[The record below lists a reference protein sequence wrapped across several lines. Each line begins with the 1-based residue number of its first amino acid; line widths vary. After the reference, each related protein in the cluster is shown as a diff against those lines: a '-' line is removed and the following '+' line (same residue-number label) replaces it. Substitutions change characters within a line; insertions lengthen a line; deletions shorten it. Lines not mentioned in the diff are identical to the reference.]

1 MYYTQRVDVTV
12 REIDGEIVVLDER
25 TGYIH
30 QLNPTASFIWRLSNG
45 ENSSHEIAEM
55 MAQSFD
61 VDEAVA
67 AKDTDDTIEKL
78 CNLELLCR
86 IKLTEEGK

>member
-45 ENSSHEIAEM
+45 ENSSHEIAKM
-55 MAQSFD
+55 MARSFE

-67 AKDTDDTIEKL
+67 ARDTDDTIEKL
-78 CNLELLCR
+78 RSLDLL
-86 IKLTEEGK
+86 LPDPEN

>member
-1 MYYTQRVDVTV
+1 MYCRQRVDVTV

-30 QLNPTASFIWRLSNG
+30 QLNPSASFIWRLCNG
-45 ENSSHEIAEM
+45 ENSSHDIAKM
-55 MAQSFD
+55 MARAFD
-61 VDEAVA
+61 VDEAIA

-78 CNLELLCR
+78 CNLNLLLPDQDNR
-86 IKLTEEGK
+86 GG